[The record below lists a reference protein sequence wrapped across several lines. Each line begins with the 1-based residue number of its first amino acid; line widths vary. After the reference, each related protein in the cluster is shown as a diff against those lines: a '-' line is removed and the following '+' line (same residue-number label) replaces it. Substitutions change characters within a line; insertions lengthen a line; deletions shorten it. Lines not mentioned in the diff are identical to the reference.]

1 MAELTTPTEGGEASS
16 CCSPHAQASL
26 LRARRQG

>member
-16 CCSPHAQASL
+16 CCSPQAQATCCEP
-26 LRARRQG
+26 G